1 MKFVK
6 ALALLVLCA
15 VGVVGCAGAPRVA
28 EVAGQYCSATSSE
41 SRERLRGLISAVLGR
56 EVPVDFCQG
65 YQLFAD
71 GYQVGD
77 GMAFYCK
84 ALRDGTRDDA
94 KAVLAERLDLPET
107 AVGGFCLGVLNASDQ

>member
-1 MKFVK
+1 MKVVK
-6 ALALLVLCA
+6 AIAFLILCA
-15 VGVVGCAGAPRVA
+15 VGVVGCVDAPRVT
-28 EVAGQYCSATSSE
+28 EVAEQYCSATSSE
-41 SRERLRGLISAVLGR
+41 SRERLRALIGAVLGR

-77 GMAFYCK
+77 GVAFYCK

-94 KAVLAERLDLPET
+94 QTVLAERLELPET